1 MCVHVRVDTCSV
13 FSCVWVC
20 TWTHRPVLHTP
31 ASACMLGVFACAR
44 MCVSGYVCLCTY
56 VFMHA
61 GCICVCVHMGTCI
74 LYTYVSVCML
84 GVFASDWE
92 CMCVDMHVCVHLSL
106 SAHWGWLYGSKY
118 VHYN

>member
-1 MCVHVRVDTCSV
+1 
-13 FSCVWVC
+13 
-20 TWTHRPVLHTP
+20 
-31 ASACMLGVFACAR
+31 MLGVFACAR